1 MSLTPEQRRAYRTNL
16 GGCLAD
22 AYHACNCSQRELARR
37 LGVPQGT
44 VTGWITKN
52 GLARSPRRESED
64 EEVVPVEIPADP
76 AEVVALKRKI
86 ARLEAETKSLKQQV
100 KHSGEHANLLDDIT
114 ALIEPVL
121 GSIAAPAYAPPPQLK
136 RNNDEPVTL
145 VWHLTD
151 LHFGE
156 IVDPSTIVGVNAYN
170 PQIAVARVQH
180 CWDTI
185 RKIAADTHAGV
196 RELVI
201 AVNGDTIGGAIH
213 PESTEYYAGVAI
225 QTIAAAEIL
234 AQLGAEAAREFEIV
248 RFLGTV
254 GNHPRSQGKQPTG
267 KALVETSW
275 EYVIHRH
282 AEALMR
288 NLSNVSY
295 EIAPGY
301 VLDTMIGPSRWA
313 FSHGD
318 ASRGGGGSLGIPAYG
333 LKRQHDANREW
344 SLVIAEMTDQAAS
357 SVVKHSRYGHFHT
370 YFHWQAGHADIALMP
385 SPKGADPYVLHTL
398 GKYSPPQMVVEMVHP
413 EHDVIGSRVL
423 NLSHIRERDV
433 RWDWTTAA

>member
-1 MSLTPEQRRAYRTNL
+1 MSLTPEQRRAYRLNI
-16 GGCLAD
+16 GDCLAD
-22 AYHACNCSQRELARR
+22 AYHASNGSQTELARR
-37 LGVPQGT
+37 LGIPIGT
-44 VTGWITKN
+44 LTGWITKHGIAN
-52 GLARSPRRESED
+52 SPRRDD
-64 EEVVPVEIPADP
+64 EPPEAPRELPADP
-76 AEVVALKRKI
+76 AEVVALKRKL
-86 ARLEAETKSLKQQV
+86 ARVEAETKSLRAQL
-100 KHSGEHANLLDDIT
+100 KHAGEHANLVDDIT
-114 ALIEPVL
+114 ALIAPVIDR
-121 GSIAAPAYAPPPQLK
+121 IAAPAYKPAPKLN
-136 RNNDEPVTL
+136 RRTDEAVTL

-156 IVDPSTIVGVNAYN
+156 IVDPSTIVGVNAYS
-170 PQIAVARVQH
+170 PQIAVARIEH
-180 CWDTI
+180 AWDTI

-196 RELVI
+196 SELVI

-213 PESTEYYAGVAI
+213 PDSTEYYAGVAV

-234 AQLGAEAAREFEIV
+234 AQLGAEAAREFDRV

-254 GNHPRSQGKQPTG
+254 GNHPRSQQKQPTG
-267 KALVETSW
+267 RALVETSW

-282 AEALMR
+282 AAALMR
-288 NLSNVSY
+288 ELSNVEY

-301 VLDTMIGPSRWA
+301 VLDTTIGPSRWA

-318 ASRGGGGSLGIPAYG
+318 AARGGGGSLGIPAYG

-385 SPKGADPYVLHTL
+385 SPKGADPYVLHSL
-398 GKYSPPQMVVEMVHP
+398 GKYSPPQMVVELVHP
-413 EHDVIGSRVL
+413 EHDTIGSRVID
-423 NLSHIRERDV
+423 LSSVRERAT